1 MDKIL
6 KFVFEF
12 VKLVGKHASVSLD
25 VTEDGKL
32 KICILFDME
41 QVVK

>member
-1 MDKIL
+1 MDKVL
-6 KFVFEF
+6 KLIFEF
-12 VKLVGKHASVSLD
+12 VKVVGKHASVSLD

-32 KICILFDME
+32 KICIVIE